1 MKNNTEKNVIHA
13 VFNRKSFV
21 KIKQCLEIGKVLLSF
36 VDMEK
41 TDKHIDCYMSAE
53 EFGALLMADIK
64 NTSLLIRIAD
74 EKKRAQ
80 EAGEQYPKNVWTSPI
95 RGTANG
101 PTGKPIS
108 RSFSIA
114 PGTSAEVMLTATM
127 YPATTSDT
135 GAFIAEKGSSPI
147 ATIRVALTYN
157 DLKILQYKWSYL
169 ESDYMTKRYCMDA
182 MQSDWKPQ
190 DTDVQINEPQPQT
203 PQIEQPQSQV
213 QTESENNVVMIDCV
227 TQGDIK
233 SHKDGEI
240 ESIGIL
246 VGTSKANLW
255 VKKEAEFA
263 IESGKRY
270 KVNVQKKGADYL
282 FVSLAS

>member
-1 MKNNTEKNVIHA
+1 MKDNTEKNVIHA

-64 NTSLLIRIAD
+64 NTSLLRRIAD

-95 RGTANG
+95 GGTANG

-157 DLKILQYKWSYL
+157 DLKILQYKWSFL
-169 ESDYMTKRYCMDA
+169 EKDYMTKKYCLEA

-190 DTDVQINEPQPQT
+190 DTDAQQQSQSNEQQSQPQPE
-203 PQIEQPQSQV
+203 P
-213 QTESENNVVMIDCV
+213 ENDIAMIDCV
-227 TQGDIK
+227 TQGEAVAHKGGDIV
-233 SHKDGEI
+233 
-240 ESIGIL
+240 SIGIL
-246 VGTSKANLW
+246 VGTNKANLW
-255 VKKEAEFA
+255 VKKEAGFA
-263 IESGKRY
+263 VESGKRY
-270 KVNVQKKGADYL
+270 KVKVKKNGADYL